1 MLTPERF
8 QVGMAKLAATFTTR
22 ELTPATMA
30 IYWDALKDL
39 DDDAYIGAVERII
52 LSEQWFPVPAMV
64 RKYAVPFID
73 PQVAGAAAFEKVC
86 NLSIYTP
93 TGPVWKLGQIIEELG
108 PIAGE
113 AFVAAGA
120 TSAFASQ
127 QTDQGLP
134 FLRKAFVE
142 AYGRGLE
149 AQAKGLHPTL
159 PPAGTPVAKLPPNHP
174 FRQLTKN
181 IGRPMLSGPMR
192 PTGTED

>member
-1 MLTPERF
+1 MLTPDRY

-39 DDDAYIGAVERII
+39 EDEAFIGAVERII
-52 LSEQWFPVPAMV
+52 LAEQWFPVPAII
-64 RKYAVPFID
+64 RKFAVPFVD
-73 PQVAGAAAFEKVC
+73 PVAAGAAAFERVC
-86 NLSIYTP
+86 KLSEYTA
-93 TGPVWKLGQIIEELG
+93 TGPIWKLGKIIEELG

-134 FLRKAFVE
+134 FLRKAFIE

-149 AQAKGLHPTL
+149 AQSKGLHPTL
-159 PPAGTPVAKLPPNHP
+159 PPLGTPISRLPANHP
-174 FRQLTKN
+174 LRQLSLN

-192 PTGTED
+192 PVGKDD